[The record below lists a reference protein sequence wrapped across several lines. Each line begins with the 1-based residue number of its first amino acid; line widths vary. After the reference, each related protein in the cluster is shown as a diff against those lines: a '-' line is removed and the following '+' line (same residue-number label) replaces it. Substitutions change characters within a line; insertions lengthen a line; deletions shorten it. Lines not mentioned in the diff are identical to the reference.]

1 MFRFLSCYESESV
14 SSNSVLV
21 DDIKPL
27 LYDFPKYLWTN
38 TKKAGMNEEFHA
50 AFEDAITSYVFI
62 YPFLK
67 ESLRVRDISL
77 AY

>member
-1 MFRFLSCYESESV
+1 MNVSLFPVTLYLSMV
-14 SSNSVLV
+14 LNRSSTWLPEIFI
-21 DDIKPL
+21 DKDKER
-27 LYDFPKYLWTN
+27 
-38 TKKAGMNEEFHA
+38 MNEEFHA

-67 ESLRVRDISL
+67 ESLRVRDVSL